1 MSYTKRQFVEAA
13 LEEIGLADY
22 VFDLS
27 PEQLQS
33 AVRRMDA
40 MMAAWNAAGIRLGY
54 PLTSNP
60 DNTDLDTVTAV
71 PDSANEAII
80 LNLAL
85 RLSPSYG
92 KAIALTTSAM
102 ARLAYNTLLS
112 RAAMPAE
119 QQFPQTLPVGA
130 GQKSWN
136 IDFPFFQP
144 PTEPLL
150 AGEDGEI
157 VFE

>member
-13 LEEIGLADY
+13 FEEIGLADY

-27 PEQLQS
+27 PEQMQS
-33 AVRRMDA
+33 AVRRMDS
-40 MMAAWNAAGIRLGY
+40 MLAAWNAIGIRIGY

-60 DNTDLDTVTAV
+60 DDSDLDTITGV

-92 KAIALTTSAM
+92 KAVALPTSAM
-102 ARLAYNTLLS
+102 ARMAYNTLLS

-119 QQFPQTLPVGA
+119 MQFPETLPVGA

-136 IDFPFFQP
+136 IDWPFFQP
-144 PTEPLL
+144 PSEPLL

>member
-92 KAIALTTSAM
+92 KAIALPTSAM

-112 RAAMPAE
+112 RAALPAE
-119 QQFPQTLPVGA
+119 MQFPQTLPVGA
-130 GQKSWN
+130 GQRHWN
-136 IDFPFFQP
+136 LNQPFFP
-144 PTEPLL
+144 RPSEPLL

>member
-33 AVRRMDA
+33 AVRRMDS
-40 MMAAWNAAGIRLGY
+40 MLAAWNAIGIRIGY

-60 DNTDLDTVTAV
+60 DDADLDAITGV

-92 KAIALTTSAM
+92 KAIALPTSAA
-102 ARLAYNTLLS
+102 ARMAYNTLMS

-119 QQFPQTLPVGA
+119 QQFPSTLPVGA

-136 IDFPFFQP
+136 IDWPFFQHP
-144 PTEPLL
+144 SEPLL

>member
-92 KAIALTTSAM
+92 KAIALPTSAA
-102 ARLAYNTLLS
+102 ARMAYNTLLS

-119 QQFPQTLPVGA
+119 MQFPQTLPVGA

-136 IDFPFFQP
+136 IDWPFFQP
-144 PTEPLL
+144 PSEPLL

>member
-33 AVRRMDA
+33 AVRRMDS
-40 MMAAWNAAGIRLGY
+40 MLAAWNAIGIRIGY

-60 DNTDLDTVTAV
+60 DDADLDTITAV

-92 KAIALTTSAM
+92 KAIALPTSAA
-102 ARLAYNTLLS
+102 ARMAYNTLMS

-119 QQFPQTLPVGA
+119 QQFPSTLPVGA
-130 GQKSWN
+130 GLRSYN
-136 IDFPFFQP
+136 IDFPFFPP
-144 PTEPLL
+144 PTLPLL

>member
-1 MSYTKRQFVEAA
+1 MSYSKRQFIEAA

-40 MMAAWNAAGIRLGY
+40 MIAAWNAIGIRLGY
-54 PLTSNP
+54 PLPSNP
-60 DNTDLDTVTAV
+60 ENSNIDAITGV

-92 KAIALTTSAM
+92 KAIALPTSAA
-102 ARLAYNTLLS
+102 ARMAYNTLLS

-119 QQFPQTLPVGA
+119 MQFPETLPVGA

-136 IDFPFFQP
+136 IDWPFFQP
-144 PTEPLL
+144 PSEPLL

>member
-1 MSYTKRQFVEAA
+1 MSYSKRQFVEAA

-33 AVRRMDA
+33 AVRRMDS
-40 MMAAWNAAGIRLGY
+40 MLAAWNAIGIRIGY

-60 DNTDLDTVTAV
+60 DDADLDTITAV

-92 KAIALTTSAM
+92 KAIALPTSAA
-102 ARLAYNTLLS
+102 ARMAYNTLMS

-119 QQFPQTLPVGA
+119 QQFPSTLPVGA
-130 GQKSWN
+130 GQRSYN
-136 IDFPFFQP
+136 IDFPFFHP

>member
-40 MMAAWNAAGIRLGY
+40 MIAAWNAIGIRIGY

-60 DNTDLDTVTAV
+60 DNTDLDAITGV

-92 KAIALTTSAM
+92 KAIALPTSAA
-102 ARLAYNTLLS
+102 ARMAYNTLLS

-119 QQFPQTLPVGA
+119 MQFPETLPVGA

-136 IDFPFFQP
+136 IDWPFFQP
-144 PTEPLL
+144 PSEPLL

>member
-33 AVRRMDA
+33 AVRRMDS
-40 MMAAWNAAGIRLGY
+40 MLAAWNAIGIRIGY
-54 PLTSNP
+54 PLTYNP
-60 DNTDLDTVTAV
+60 DDADLDTITAV

-92 KAIALTTSAM
+92 KAIALPTSAA
-102 ARLAYNTLLS
+102 ARMAYNTLMS

-119 QQFPQTLPVGA
+119 QQFPSTLPVGA

-136 IDFPFFQP
+136 IDWPFFQHP
-144 PTEPLL
+144 SEPLL

>member
-1 MSYTKRQFVEAA
+1 MSYTKRQFIEQA

-33 AVRRMDA
+33 ALRRMDS
-40 MMAAWNAAGIRLGY
+40 MVAAWNAIGIRLGY
-54 PLTSNP
+54 PIPSSPENSNI
-60 DNTDLDTVTAV
+60 DAETGV

-92 KAIALTTSAM
+92 KAISLQTSAA
-102 ARLAYNTLLS
+102 ARLAYNTLMS
-112 RAAMPAE
+112 RAAMPPE
-119 QQFPQTLPVGA
+119 MQFPQTLPVGA
-130 GQKSWN
+130 GLGSYN
-136 IDFPFFQP
+136 IDFPFFPP
-144 PTEPLL
+144 PTLPLL

>member
-33 AVRRMDA
+33 AVRRMDS
-40 MMAAWNAAGIRLGY
+40 MLAAWNAIGIRIGY

-60 DNTDLDTVTAV
+60 DDADLDTITAV

-92 KAIALTTSAM
+92 KAIALPTSAA
-102 ARLAYNTLLS
+102 ARMAYNTLMS

-119 QQFPQTLPVGA
+119 QQFPSTLPVGA

-136 IDFPFFQP
+136 IDWPFFQHP
-144 PTEPLL
+144 SEPLL

>member
-1 MSYTKRQFVEAA
+1 MSYSKRQFVEAA

-40 MMAAWNAAGIRLGY
+40 MMAAWNAVGIRIGY

-60 DNTDLDTVTAV
+60 DDTDLNTVTAV

-92 KAIALTTSAM
+92 KAIALPTSAA
-102 ARLAYNTLLS
+102 ARMAYNTLMS

-119 QQFPQTLPVGA
+119 QQFPSTLPVGA

-136 IDFPFFQP
+136 IDWPFFQHP
-144 PTEPLL
+144 SEPLL